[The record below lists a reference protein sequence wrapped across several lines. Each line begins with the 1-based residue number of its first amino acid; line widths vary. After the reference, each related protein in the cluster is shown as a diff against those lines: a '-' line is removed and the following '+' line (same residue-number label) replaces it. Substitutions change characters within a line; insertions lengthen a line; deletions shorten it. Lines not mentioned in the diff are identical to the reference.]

1 MSHKNIHTTQSCSY
15 KSVSEFLHLTWKTR
29 KLAIS
34 LQQYNQNNL
43 HKIWHDDAECVSSV
57 QPTKNFKNPRWTTKR
72 LRDLFC
78 IITRYCN
85 LSMFKMAAVCH
96 LGILKFLTAND
107 FRDTFYI
114 ITLNFVEISGTVAEI
129 SHFSCFIQ
137 VKRKSSLDDH
147 T

>member
-1 MSHKNIHTTQSCSY
+1 VSHKNIHTTQSCSY

-57 QPTKNFKNPRWTTKR
+57 QPTKNFFQK
-72 LRDLFC
+72 
-78 IITRYCN
+78 
-85 LSMFKMAAVCH
+85 SKMDNETLERPVLYHHEILQFVNVQDGSCH

>member
-1 MSHKNIHTTQSCSY
+1 MQNVSQVCSPQ
-15 KSVSEFLHLTWKTR
+15 K
-29 KLAIS
+29 IS
-34 LQQYNQNNL
+34 
-43 HKIWHDDAECVSSV
+43 
-57 QPTKNFKNPRWTTKR
+57 FKNPRWTTKR